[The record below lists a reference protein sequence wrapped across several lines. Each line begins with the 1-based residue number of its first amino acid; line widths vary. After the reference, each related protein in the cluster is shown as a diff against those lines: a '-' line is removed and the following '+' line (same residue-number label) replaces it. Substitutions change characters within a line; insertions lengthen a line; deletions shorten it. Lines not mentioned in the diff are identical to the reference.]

1 MNIVIT
7 PKKLSGK
14 VAIPPSKSMAHR
26 EIICASLAEGKS
38 RIANIA
44 YSDDIIATIS
54 CMRSLGAYIKDNPD
68 NIEVNGHAEKRTS
81 YIVFECNESGSTLRF
96 LLPLALVLNNGKN
109 KFVGKGKLGKRPME
123 IYRDICLGQG
133 IEYIDNSADNPDHF
147 LDLSVQGELK
157 SGDFY
162 IDGGVSSQFISGLLF
177 ALPLLQGDSR
187 IFIEGNLQSSG
198 YLDLTLCALKNYS
211 IDVQKEGNV
220 LYVKGNQ
227 KYLNH
232 DSYVEGDY
240 SQAAFF
246 EVANYLGSCVDIRG
260 LNKESLQGDKV
271 ITEFLQKLKDASP
284 DETLVFDGGNCP
296 DIIPVFALACCLRIG
311 KTQIVNV
318 SRLRIKE
325 CDRLHSTVEELKKLG
340 ANIEEYNETI
350 VIDGVYKLKGG
361 KVDSH
366 KDHRMAMTLAIAA
379 TVCESEVR
387 IKDAEC
393 VSKSYPDFYEVYTKL
408 GGEIKEEAV

>member
-14 VAIPPSKSMAHR
+14 AIVPPSKSIAHR

-38 RIANIA
+38 RIANVA
-44 YSDDIIATIS
+44 YSDDIIATIG
-54 CMRSLGAYIKDNPD
+54 CMRALGAYIKDNPD
-68 NIEVNGHAEKRTS
+68 NIEVEGHSERRTS
-81 YIVFECNESGSTLRF
+81 YLVLDCNESGSTLRF
-96 LLPLALVLNNGKN
+96 LLPLALVLNDGKN
-109 KFVGKGKLGKRPME
+109 KFVGRGKLGKRPME
-123 IYRDICLGQG
+123 IYRDICQSQN
-133 IEYIDNSADNPDHF
+133 IEYIDLSADNSDNF

-187 IFIEGNLQSSG
+187 IFIEGNLQSVG
-198 YLDLTLCALKNYS
+198 YLDLTLSVLSAYG
-211 IDVQKEGNV
+211 IDIQKEGNV
-220 LYVKGNQ
+220 LYIKGNQ

-246 EVANYLGSCVDIRG
+246 EVANYLGSHVDIVG
-260 LNKESLQGDKV
+260 LNPESLQGDKV
-271 ITEFLQKLKDASP
+271 VTDFLKRLKEASP
-284 DETLVFDGGNCP
+284 EETLVFDGGNCP

-311 KTQIVNV
+311 KTEIVNV

-325 CDRLHSTVEELKKLG
+325 CDRLSATVEELKKLG
-340 ANIEEYNETI
+340 AHIEERNDNIY
-350 VIDGVYKLKGG
+350 IDGVYKLDGG
-361 KVDSH
+361 EVDSH
-366 KDHRMAMTLAIAA
+366 KDHRMAMMLAIAA
-379 TVCESEVR
+379 TVCDGKVK

-393 VSKSYPDFYEVYTKL
+393 VSKSYPDFFEVYSKL
-408 GGEIKEEAV
+408 GGNVQEETV

>member
-14 VAIPPSKSMAHR
+14 AIVPPSKSIAHR

-38 RIANIA
+38 RIANVA
-44 YSDDIIATIS
+44 YSDDIIATIG
-54 CMRSLGAYIKDNPD
+54 CMRALGAYIKDNPD
-68 NIEVNGHAEKRTS
+68 NIEVEGHSERRTS
-81 YIVFECNESGSTLRF
+81 YLVLDCNESGSTLRF
-96 LLPLALVLNNGKN
+96 LLPLALVLNDGKN
-109 KFVGKGKLGKRPME
+109 KFVGRGKLGKRPME
-123 IYRDICLGQG
+123 IYRDICQSQN
-133 IEYIDNSADNPDHF
+133 IEYIDLSADNSDNF

-187 IFIEGNLQSSG
+187 IFIEGNLQSVG
-198 YLDLTLCALKNYS
+198 YLDLTLSVLSAYG
-211 IDVQKEGNV
+211 IDIQKEGNV
-220 LYVKGNQ
+220 LYIKGNQ

-246 EVANYLGSCVDIRG
+246 EVANYLGSHVDIVG
-260 LNKESLQGDKV
+260 LNPESLQGDKIV
-271 ITEFLQKLKDASP
+271 TDFLKRLKEASP
-284 DETLVFDGGNCP
+284 EETLVFDGGNCP

-311 KTQIVNV
+311 KTEIVNV

-325 CDRLHSTVEELKKLG
+325 CDRLSATVEELKKLG
-340 ANIEEYNETI
+340 AHIEERNDNIY
-350 VIDGVYKLKGG
+350 IDGVYKLDGG
-361 KVDSH
+361 EVDSH
-366 KDHRMAMTLAIAA
+366 KDHRMAMMLAIAA
-379 TVCESEVR
+379 TVCDGKVK

-393 VSKSYPDFYEVYTKL
+393 VSKSYPDFFEVYSKL
-408 GGEIKEEAV
+408 GGNVQEETV